1 VAGGHGGG
9 GTVDPPLRKPRR
21 EAGEPTKTR
30 TAVSV
35 VSKIS
40 GRPVSK
46 DAALVVLYGDDLGR
60 RYMLARVE
68 TIIGRS
74 SKSDIPVNQES
85 VSRRHAKLSH
95 TGRAVVIRDLESTNG
110 TLVNDE
116 RVAEYELRN
125 GDLVKIGRTIF
136 KFIAGGNIE
145 QLYHEEIYRLTTV
158 DGLTRAYNRRYFLE
172 QLEREMGRCL
182 RYGRRLTLG
191 LFDIDSFK
199 AVNDTHGHLAGDQVL
214 TEIAALV
221 RSKIRREDVFAR
233 LGGDEFAL
241 ALPEITLAQ
250 GLVVGEKLR
259 KLVEKREFR
268 HDGEALA
275 LTISM
280 GLLEYRGKAVDPA
293 VLLRQTDVKLYEAK
307 RQGKNRVCS

>member
-1 VAGGHGGG
+1 MAE
-9 GTVDPPLRKPRR
+9 RS
-21 EAGEPTKTR
+21 EAGKTKTR
-30 TAVSV
+30 TAVSI

-40 GRPVSK
+40 DRPVSK

-60 RYMLARVE
+60 RHMLAKVE
-68 TIIGRS
+68 TVIGRS
-74 SKSDIPVNQES
+74 SRSDIRVDQES

-95 TGRAVVIRDLESTNG
+95 TGRAVIIRDLQSTNG

-145 QLYHEEIYRLTTV
+145 QLYHEEIYRLTTI
-158 DGLTRAYNRRYFLE
+158 DGLTQAYNRRYFLE
-172 QLEREMGRCL
+172 TLEREMGRCQ
-182 RYGRRLTLG
+182 RYGRRLIIG
-191 LFDIDSFK
+191 LFDIDDFK
-199 AVNDTHGHLAGDQVL
+199 LVNDTHGHLAGDQVL
-214 TEIAALV
+214 TDIASVV

-241 ALPEITLAQ
+241 ALPEITLPQ
-250 GLVVGEKLR
+250 GLQVADKLR
-259 KLVEKREFR
+259 KLIGKREFH
-268 HDGEALA
+268 HDSTTLS

-280 GLLEYRGKAVDPA
+280 GLLEYRGKTVEAA
-293 VLLRQTDVKLYEAK
+293 ELLKQADLKLYEAK

>member
-1 VAGGHGGG
+1 MAERSEGG
-9 GTVDPPLRKPRR
+9 K
-21 EAGEPTKTR
+21 TKTR

-40 GRPVSK
+40 DRPVSK
-46 DAALVVLYGDDLGR
+46 DAALVVLYGEDLGK
-60 RYMLARVE
+60 RYMLAKVE
-68 TIIGRS
+68 TLIGRS
-74 SKSDIPVNQES
+74 SRSDIRVDQES

-95 TGRAVVIRDLESTNG
+95 IGRAVIIRDLQSTNG

-158 DGLTRAYNRRYFLE
+158 DGLTQAYNRRYFLE
-172 QLEREMGRCL
+172 QLDRELGRCR

-191 LFDIDSFK
+191 LFELDGLGALNRS
-199 AVNDTHGHLAGDQVL
+199 HGRLAGDQL
-214 TEIAALV
+214 LAETAALV
-221 RSKIRREDVFAR
+221 QSRIRREDLFGR
-233 LGGDEFAL
+233 LAGGEFAL
-241 ALPEITLAQ
+241 ALPEISLPQ
-250 GLVVGEKLR
+250 GLAVGDKLR
-259 KLVEKREFR
+259 RLIEEREHR
-268 HDGEALA
+268 LGGKAIS

-280 GLLEYRGKAVDPA
+280 GLVEYRGKAVEA
-293 VLLRQTDVKLYEAK
+293 AALLRQVDVKLAEAK
-307 RQGKNRVCS
+307 RRGHNQVCV

>member
-1 VAGGHGGG
+1 MAERSEGG
-9 GTVDPPLRKPRR
+9 K
-21 EAGEPTKTR
+21 TKTR

-40 GRPVSK
+40 DRPVSK
-46 DAALVVLYGDDLGR
+46 DAALVVLYGEDLGK
-60 RYMLARVE
+60 RYMLAKVE
-68 TIIGRS
+68 TLIGRS
-74 SKSDIPVNQES
+74 SRSDIRVDQES

-95 TGRAVVIRDLESTNG
+95 IGRAVIIRDLQSTNG

-158 DGLTRAYNRRYFLE
+158 DGLTQAYNRRYFLE
-172 QLEREMGRCL
+172 QLDREMGRCQ
-182 RYGRRLTLG
+182 RYGRRLILG
-191 LFDIDSFK
+191 LFDIDDFK
-199 AVNDTHGHLAGDQVL
+199 QVNDTHGHLAGDQVL
-214 TEIAALV
+214 TGIAALV
-221 RSKIRREDVFAR
+221 RSKIRREDIFAR

-241 ALPEITLAQ
+241 ALPEITLPQ
-250 GLVVGEKLR
+250 GLQVGDKLR
-259 KLVEKREFR
+259 KLISKREFS
-268 HDGEALA
+268 HDGAALS

-280 GLLEYRGKAVDPA
+280 GLLEYRGKATDGA
-293 VLLRQTDVKLYEAK
+293 ALLKQADLKLYEAK